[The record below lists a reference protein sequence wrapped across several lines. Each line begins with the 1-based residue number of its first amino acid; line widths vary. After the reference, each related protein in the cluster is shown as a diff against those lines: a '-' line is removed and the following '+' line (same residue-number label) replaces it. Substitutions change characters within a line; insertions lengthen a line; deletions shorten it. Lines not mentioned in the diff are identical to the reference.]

1 MKATL
6 EFTLPED
13 SVQHQEAVDGWR
25 WKAAMLELDEMYRQK
40 LKYGPDTS
48 GSYSMVTKIY
58 EQIRADIRATCD
70 AYGVVL
76 EP

>member
-40 LKYGPDTS
+40 LKYGPDAPA
-48 GSYSMVTKIY
+48 GMIELY
-58 EQIRADIRATCD
+58 EQVRSDVRAVCD
-70 AYGVVL
+70 AYDVVL